1 VRQLKWAWVR
11 VTQRGGA
18 QVGAK
23 AVEYGSISDAG
34 WRKQHRQRAGR
45 GDDPMRGGRG
55 LGWW

>member
-1 VRQLKWAWVR
+1 VGQLEWAWVQ

-34 WRKQHRQRAGR
+34 WRKQHRRRAG
-45 GDDPMRGGRG
+45 
-55 LGWW
+55 